1 MPETRLQSDMI
12 QNMGRSAR
20 AAMFQ
25 RAQIAANQRD
35 WLDYVYARDSGA
47 FQPSYGEGYFHE
59 ESSLQQARQNPYAK
73 YYAAQQAKQLAFQR
87 QRFLNAQSFQNNY
100 MLQQQKF
107 MLNQAAE
114 EQEAARTKQEMDR
127 KLAVVSSELD
137 ALENNPEVDK
147 NSWEYK
153 ARRQQLLD
161 DRYQLETDL
170 ERNTPQVHEEDSGF
184 KDSQGN
190 PIMSRFIID
199 KDGKPIYHV
208 QGKDVAAN
216 QLERDKFEQ
225 AKTDAARKANMD
237 QERLELDKKNAETER
252 AAQVL
257 KQKQDERKASGA
269 DPIAE
274 AKKAHGTAAFKS
286 LLDERKLEIK
296 AELESSSGDLG
307 KKYSKASP
315 SQREVMINEELR
327 RRDEMESPAYKVSD
341 RSPIRGTP
349 TKGEVE
355 EEAMKRYE
363 RTQPTP
369 DDELDD
375 QAMYESPMDPEF
387 SDEQFAGTEPAGLY
401 DPTGQ
406 PLPMDGGMYNGL
418 A

>member
-1 MPETRLQSDMI
+1 MAETRLQSDMI
-12 QNMGRSAR
+12 QNMGRSAK
-20 AAMFQ
+20 AAMLQ

-35 WLDYVYARDSGA
+35 WLDYAYARDAGA
-47 FQPSYGEGYFHE
+47 FYGDPYGGD
-59 ESSLQQARQNPYAK
+59 SSGEHLIGQTNPYAK

-107 MLNQAAE
+107 MLGQAAE
-114 EQEAARTKQEMDR
+114 EQKIARTRKERER
-127 KLAVVSSELD
+127 KLSILNKEID
-137 ALENNPEVDK
+137 AIKNNPELDQNSFEVRNMIKQLQAGVLEIETELEINPVDIQK
-147 NSWEYK
+147 IQSDY
-153 ARRQQLLD
+153 L
-161 DRYQLETDL
+161 
-170 ERNTPQVHEEDSGF
+170 
-184 KDSQGN
+184 
-190 PIMSRFIID
+190 D
-199 KDGKPIYHV
+199 KDGKPIETQVYY
-208 QGKDVAAN
+208 QPDGKAVVIQDASKIAAQN
-216 QLERDKFEQ
+216 LEKDKFEQ
-225 AKTDAARKANMD
+225 AKIDAAREANHKAD
-237 QERLELDKKNAETER
+237 VLRLDEKKAETDR

-296 AELESSSGDLG
+296 ADLERSSGDLG
-307 KKYSKASP
+307 KKYSKATP
-315 SQREVMINEELR
+315 SQKEVMINEELR
-327 RRDEMESPAYKVSD
+327 RRDEMESPAFRVSD